1 MKYLFA
7 LVMMLSLMGC
17 AQQGTKIGQY
27 SLEQN
32 HYQSCYVFTK
42 SADCANDFAE
52 MVEFENGTAL
62 LQTGQTR
69 EDWLLYWYGI
79 AEVGGSAKGKVNAQ
93 RIRDK
98 RSAEREEIRIA
109 EAAERKAI
117 ADEQRP
123 LAEKKIKEEDAAT
136 VRRQAAANAQKIK
149 QQATVEVEKAK
160 KPAAYKLEQTSAANR
175 YVASI
180 APQYD
185 PTAFEKERASSANPD
200 MASQYD
206 PTALVSEDNDLR
218 ASQDIASCVP
228 VMTHASQVA
237 RANGMEDMA
246 IVLDGAGLGA
256 MIAAEQSLRNG
267 GYNQDYIDASLPGW
281 VESYMISFKYKNTG
295 DAYFAQEMERCSAL
309 NSLQAQLVNQWRME
323 NGK

>member
-7 LVMMLSLMGC
+7 AVMMLGLVAC

-27 SLEQN
+27 SLKQN
-32 HYQSCYVFTK
+32 HYQSCYIFTK
-42 SADCANDFAE
+42 RADCANDFAE
-52 MVEFENGTAL
+52 MVEFQNGTAL
-62 LQTGQTR
+62 LAAGQTR

-79 AEVGGSAKGKVNAQ
+79 AEVGGSGKGKVNAQ

-98 RSAEREEIRIA
+98 RGAEREEIRIA

-117 ADEQRP
+117 ADEQRR
-123 LAEKKIKEEDAAT
+123 LAEEKIKEENAAT
-136 VRRQAAANAQKIK
+136 VKRQSEANAKKIK
-149 QQATVEVEKAK
+149 QQATIEAK
-160 KPAAYKLEQTSAANR
+160 KAEKPTAYKLEQTSAANR

-185 PTAFEKERASSANPD
+185 PTAFEKDRTSPANPD

-237 RANGMEDMA
+237 RANGMEDA
-246 IVLDGAGLGA
+246 AVELEGVGLGA

-281 VESYMISFKYKNTG
+281 VESYMTSFKYKNTG
-295 DAYFAQEMERCSAL
+295 DAYFAQEMERCLAL

-323 NGK
+323 SGR